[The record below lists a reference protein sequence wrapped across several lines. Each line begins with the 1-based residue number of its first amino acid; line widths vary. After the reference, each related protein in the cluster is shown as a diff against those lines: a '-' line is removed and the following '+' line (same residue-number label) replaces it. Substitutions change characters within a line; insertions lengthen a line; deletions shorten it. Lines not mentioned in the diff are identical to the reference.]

1 MAQPRQGV
9 VLRKDP
15 YPWFRAAATPPLHRT
30 DSRREATSGV
40 LDLESVPAED
50 VGDPRRRVMLLER
63 RFGVG
68 VDAVREVDDLVPS
81 RLDGGGNALLEL
93 DERLGRAYGG
103 SVGHRYSGRWHGSD
117 RLGTGPTAHS
127 TADAHAPL
135 SAPPTASPRRPRR
148 GRR

>member
-15 YPWFRAAATPPLHRT
+15 DPWFRAAATTPLHRT
-30 DSRREATSGV
+30 DSRREATSGI

-103 SVGHRYSGRWHGSD
+103 SGGHRASRRGM
-117 RLGTGPTAHS
+117 GPT
-127 TADAHAPL
+127 
-135 SAPPTASPRRPRR
+135 RR
-148 GRR
+148 GRGRRAVGRA